1 MSIADQLY
9 SMMEQT
15 GGTGGQPATGMTIAK
30 VTNVNDEEKLNRV
43 KCLPLGEKNDAEE
56 TEWCYVMTPM
66 GGKERGTFFFPQ
78 VDDLVVLGY
87 LNGDIHNPLVLGALW
102 TSETTPPYSIQDGK
116 VQDYS
121 IKTPSKIELLF
132 HDEDSKF
139 KASLT
144 MPSEAALTLDDEKK
158 SITLQDKEGKNTL
171 SMDLDKGEITL
182 KAEKK
187 LTLVVGSNSITIEDS
202 GKITI
207 KGDGDIG
214 VESGANLNLKGTPK
228 AALQASQIETKADA
242 KVSMQGAQIEIKADA
257 KLSMQG
263 AMTEVK
269 ADATMDVKASATMTL
284 DGGGMTNLKGGLVKI
299 N

>member
-56 TEWCYVMTPM
+56 TEWCYVMAPM
-66 GGKERGTFFFPQ
+66 GGKECGTFFFPQ
-78 VDDLVVLGY
+78 VDDLVILGY

-102 TSETTPPYSIQDGK
+102 TSETTPPYTIQDGK

-121 IKTPSKIELLF
+121 IKTPKKIELLF
-132 HDEDSKF
+132 HDEDDKF

-158 SITLQDKEGKNTL
+158 SITIKDKEDKNSLT
-171 SMDLDKGEITL
+171 MDLDKGEITL

-187 LTLVVGSNSITIEDS
+187 LTLSVGSNSITIEDS

-207 KGDGDIG
+207 KGDADISIQ
-214 VESGANLNLKGTPK
+214 SGANLTLKGTPK
-228 AALQASQIETKADA
+228 AAVQAT
-242 KVSMQGAQIEIKADA
+242 QIEIKADA

-263 AMTEVK
+263 AQAELK